1 MAFRRVCRCITFLLA
16 TLVAEA
22 ALSAELYRYQNEEG
36 ITVVDWAIPSD
47 FVSAG
52 YEVLNESGQVVRIVA
67 PVKTAIELER
77 EADAAKRRDAEAAAE
92 AVQLE
97 RDTFLLRRYS
107 SVEDIA
113 SARNRSLRE
122 LEIRIAILNSQRETL
137 VGQLSEHNAKLA
149 LRGEPASQY
158 ELDTVAALKAEI
170 NSLDDAVDGRRQ
182 QAAALTQAYG
192 RDITRFSE
200 LEEVV
205 ALRQQMSVN
214 QTSP

>member
-1 MAFRRVCRCITFLLA
+1 M
-16 TLVAEA
+16 AEA

-77 EADAAKRRDAEAAAE
+77 EADAAKRRDAEAA
-92 AVQLE
+92 QLE

-137 VGQLSEHNAKLA
+137 AGQLREHNAKLA

>member
-1 MAFRRVCRCITFLLA
+1 M
-16 TLVAEA
+16 AEA

-77 EADAAKRRDAEAAAE
+77 EADAAKRRDAEAA
-92 AVQLE
+92 QLE

-137 VGQLSEHNAKLA
+137 AGQLSEHNAKLA